1 MAWQLRRAN
10 PSDVDA
16 IMRIETS
23 SFGSDAW
30 SRDGML
36 SELKSSQCYY
46 LVASHPE
53 TPDAIA
59 GYAGLFAPRGA
70 HEGDVQTIAVDAS
83 ARRSGLGRLLVQSL
97 VAQARERGADE
108 VFLEVRADN
117 PVARALYGSLGF
129 EQIAVRVAY
138 YQPDGMD
145 AIIMRLRIDPPEMA
159 LA

>member
-1 MAWQLRRAN
+1 MAWQLRRA
-10 PSDVDA
+10 SAADLDA

-23 SFGSDAW
+23 SFGNDAW
-30 SRDGML
+30 SRNGML
-36 SELKSSQCYY
+36 SELTSSQCYY
-46 LVASHPE
+46 LVAFDLDAPE
-53 TPDAIA
+53 TVA

-83 ARRSGLGRLLVQSL
+83 ARRCGLGRLLVQSL
-97 VAQARERGADE
+97 VAQARERGADQ

-117 PVARALYGSLGF
+117 PAAQALYEALGF
-129 EQIAVRVAY
+129 DRIAVRVAY

-145 AIIMRLRIDPPEMA
+145 AIIMRLRIDPAEMA